1 MEPTVI
7 GDGSSSPTLAEPPA
21 PSLEDL
27 LRTGQW
33 RQADEATLALML
45 TACDRTGWLDLNSLV
60 HVPCKTLHQIDQLWE
75 TYSSGQFGF
84 SVQQQIYQQS
94 GTESLAFSVAV
105 DWVRFH
111 RRPLAFCKFY
121 HQLNFTLTAPR
132 GHLPALWYWQIS
144 YWESLRTGGF
154 GTGRGAG
161 YGDADRLDA
170 LMLRL
175 QRCQSI

>member
-1 MEPTVI
+1 MKPTAI
-7 GDGSSSPTLAEPPA
+7 AAPPTQTGPPD

-33 RQADEATLALML
+33 QQADQVTLALML
-45 TACDRTGWLDLNSLV
+45 TACDRTPQGWLDFNSLV
-60 HVPCKTLHQIDQLWE
+60 HLPCETLHQIDHLWE
-75 TYSSGQFGF
+75 TYSGGQFGF
-84 SVQQQIYQQS
+84 SVQHQIYQQT

-105 DWVRFH
+105 DWVRSH

-121 HQLNFTLTAPR
+121 HQLNFTMTAPK

-161 YGDADRLDA
+161 YGDAARLDA

-175 QRCQSI
+175 QRCQAI